1 VQTSHNAQPTKEPAM
16 TTRSHIAAFALAAF
30 TTAAV
35 LAGIGQIADPG
46 VPAQLLVHAVQA
58 LATGQA

>member
-1 VQTSHNAQPTKEPAM
+1 M
-16 TTRSHIAAFALAAF
+16 TTRSHIAALALAAF

-46 VPAQLLVHAVQA
+46 APTHLLAQAVQA
-58 LATGQA
+58 LSFGLA

>member
-1 VQTSHNAQPTKEPAM
+1 M

-58 LATGQA
+58 LSTGQA